1 MVGRLL
7 EMYSIRIFG
16 GAGAQTHA
24 GFLAMMSGFTVV
36 MLPVVPTLI
45 PPSVVSPLF
54 ALVRSISDW
63 EILLIKAG
71 KSSLMNNV
79 L

>member
-1 MVGRLL
+1 
-7 EMYSIRIFG
+7 MYSIRIFG

-36 MLPVVPTLI
+36 MLPVVLTLI

-63 EILLIKAG
+63 EILLIRG
-71 KSSLMNNV
+71 WGLSLV
-79 L
+79 GDVF